1 MALGRVEVGAR
12 PRRRWRPP
20 PSAMEPAPV
29 GEGTRHRRR
38 WRPPPS
44 AYYGRHPP
52 PSALAPALVGVG
64 ARQRRRWRPSP
75 SAMVPALE
83 GVGARHRR
91 RWRPPPSAMVHA
103 LTHFGVGA
111 RQLWRWHLP
120 QAALTLGR
128 VEVSPGRIGVQLL
141 APATRP
147 FRRWR
152 PAALALAPG
161 SVGLGALPR

>member
-1 MALGRVEVGAR
+1 
-12 PRRRWRPP
+12 
-20 PSAMEPAPV
+20 
-29 GEGTRHRRR
+29 
-38 WRPPPS
+38 
-44 AYYGRHPP
+44 
-52 PSALAPALVGVG
+52 
-64 ARQRRRWRPSP
+64 
-75 SAMVPALE
+75 MVPALE